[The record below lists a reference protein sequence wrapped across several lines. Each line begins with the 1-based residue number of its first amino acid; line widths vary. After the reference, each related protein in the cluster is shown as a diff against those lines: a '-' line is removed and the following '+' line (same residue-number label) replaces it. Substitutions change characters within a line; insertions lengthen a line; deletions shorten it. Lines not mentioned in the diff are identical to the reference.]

1 MKTATLYPFLF
12 AKETESTH
20 SKQCITVKTGGLEYL
35 CLTSPTGCPCQN
47 CQRCRN
53 EIIDVE
59 QKSKLVGADPVGR
72 ESYIVLKK
80 ADNLSKGV
88 R

>member
-1 MKTATLYPFLF
+1 MNISKMK
-12 AKETESTH
+12 
-20 SKQCITVKTGGLEYL
+20 IL
-35 CLTSPTGCPCQN
+35 CYVRKKSV
-47 CQRCRN
+47 RN
-53 EIIDVE
+53 ERIDVE